1 MQREPTACPVC
12 GKDVEQA
19 ETGRGRPREYHQVC
33 RTLRNALDEMA
44 RNLECV
50 EFGGLDDA
58 RAFANELFCQY
69 NVAHQAF
76 MKLRREA
83 LSNADP

>member
-1 MQREPTACPVC
+1 
-12 GKDVEQA
+12 
-19 ETGRGRPREYHQVC
+19 
-33 RTLRNALDEMA
+33 MA